1 MEKNSRY
8 LEEEKLSTLML
19 RFSIPCTLSMVVGAL
34 YNIVDQVFI
43 GNSSVGTIG
52 ITATSVVFPLIT
64 IAMAF
69 GLMLGDGTA
78 SYMSLCMGKRET
90 DRTGKAVGTAITL
103 SVIIGIIFW
112 IVGYSCLDSILFFL
126 GARTEASLEASHE
139 YAFWILLG
147 LPFTILGTALTPI
160 VRADGSPRIAMVSGL
175 TGCVLNIILDYV
187 FIYPMGMGVAGAA
200 IATTIGN
207 VASFIIVL
215 VYLFHTKTFRLK
227 KSDLI
232 PGKAETGK
240 IDRLGF
246 SSFLTQFSIV
256 IITIVSMNMLAKYGA
271 LSVYGADDP
280 QAIIGVVM
288 KVFTIAVN
296 LAVGI
301 SAGCQPIVGF
311 NYGAGRYDRVR
322 KLLKM
327 IAVSVLVIGV
337 VATLLFQTIPVQ
349 IVSIFGTNSRDPA
362 LYLEFGEKAL
372 RVYLLL
378 IILTLLQKSSAIFL
392 QATGSAVK
400 ATLLSLIRDVIAFVP
415 FTVLLPLSMGLDG
428 ILWAAPAADIVGFI
442 FSLVFVTLE
451 MKKMAKNGKKEKEP
465 QPKTGIQPSAP
476 GAIITI
482 AREHGSMGKQV
493 GKLVAEKLKVPFYYK
508 ETTALAAEESG
519 LSRKFISD
527 MNRNAPEKFK
537 ELYLSTDVV
546 QDAVKAQQ
554 KVIRKIADEGRCVIV
569 GRAADYVLED
579 YPEIIR
585 VFIYAPEEWRVKK
598 VMEVYGDT
606 EEAARKNVRHSDEAR
621 AAYYHSIS
629 GKKWGERQNY
639 DILLD
644 SSIGEEAAANIITG
658 YALKRFRNK

>member
-1 MEKNSRY
+1 MEQNNRY
-8 LEEEKLSTLML
+8 LENEKLPRLML
-19 RFSIPCTLSMVVGAL
+19 KFSIPCTLSMVVGAL

-64 IAMAF
+64 VAMAF

-78 SYMSLCMGKRET
+78 SYMALSQGRGESEKT
-90 DRTGKAVGTAITL
+90 SKAVGTAITL

-112 IVGYSCLDSILFFL
+112 LVGYSLLDRILVFL
-126 GARTEASLEASHE
+126 GARTEESLQASHE

-147 LPFTILGTALTPI
+147 LPFTILGTALTPL
-160 VRADGSPRIAMVSGL
+160 VRADGSPRIAMISGL
-175 TGCVLNIILDYV
+175 TGCILNIILDYV
-187 FIYPMGMGVAGAA
+187 FIFPLGMGVAGAA

-227 KSDLI
+227 KSDFI
-232 PGKAETGK
+232 PGKTETAE

-271 LSVYGADDP
+271 LSVYGANDP
-280 QAIIGVVM
+280 QAVIGVVM

-327 IAVSVLVIGV
+327 IALCVLVIGV
-337 VATLLFQTIPVQ
+337 IATVLFQTIPVQ
-349 IVSIFGTNSRDPA
+349 IVSIFGTNSSDPA
-362 LYLEFGEKAL
+362 LYLEFGERAL
-372 RVYLLL
+372 RIYLLL
-378 IILTLLQKSSAIFL
+378 IIFTLLQKSGAIFL

-442 FSLVFVTLE
+442 FFLVFVTLE
-451 MKKMAKNGKKEKEP
+451 MKKMADNEKKEK
-465 QPKTGIQPSAP
+465 KSVTDVSIKPSSP
-476 GAIITI
+476 GVIITI

-493 GKLVAEKLKVPFYYK
+493 GKLIAQKLKVPFYYK
-508 ETTALAAEESG
+508 ETAALAAKESG
-519 LSRKFISD
+519 LSGEFISD
-527 MNRNAPEKFK
+527 LNRNAPERFK
-537 ELYLSTDVV
+537 ELYLSTQVV
-546 QDAVKAQQ
+546 QDAVAAQH
-554 KVIRKIADEGRCVIV
+554 KVLKKIAENGSSVIV
-569 GRAADYVLED
+569 GRAADYVLSD
-579 YPEIIR
+579 YPQLIR
-585 VFIYAPEEWRVKK
+585 VFIYAPEEYRVKRI
-598 VMEVYGDT
+598 MEVYGDT
-606 EEAARKNVRHSDEAR
+606 EDEARKNIRHSDEAR

-629 GKKWGERQNY
+629 GRKWGERQNY

-658 YALKRFRNK
+658 YALKRFRTK